1 MLKNRLLA
9 SWLLFRSFPKPSLY
23 EFFVHSDDIFEFVS
37 LRFVATII
45 PERKSYG
52 PNRQSVGNSFL
63 LGCRAAALSL
73 VCNIFFLFSA
83 VKNSDCVV
91 PENIH
96 TAPPPIPPEIPV

>member
-23 EFFVHSDDIFEFVS
+23 EFSVHSDDIFEFVS

-52 PNRQSVGNSFL
+52 PNRRKCSQRFIALAFVSSRECVSLSTSGHMNQLLNRLISF
-63 LGCRAAALSL
+63 G
-73 VCNIFFLFSA
+73 I
-83 VKNSDCVV
+83 DCK
-91 PENIH
+91 H
-96 TAPPPIPPEIPV
+96 YH